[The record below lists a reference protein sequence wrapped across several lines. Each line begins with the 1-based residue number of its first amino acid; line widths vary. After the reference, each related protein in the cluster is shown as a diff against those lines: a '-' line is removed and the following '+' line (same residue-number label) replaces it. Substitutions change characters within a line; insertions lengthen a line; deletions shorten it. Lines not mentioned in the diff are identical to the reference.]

1 MRSVRIVRMLVTAKP
16 TMYRETLALALH
28 RYRPD
33 AEVMLVSSD
42 SLDGEVAGF
51 GSHLLVHN
59 DTDEATP
66 EALNNVLCR
75 IEVLISDSMGAR
87 IIMDGRVREIEDMCI
102 DDLLRVVD
110 EVEALISEG
119 EVG

>member
-1 MRSVRIVRMLVTAKP
+1 MLVTVKP

-42 SLDGEVAGF
+42 FLDGEVAGF
-51 GSHLLVHN
+51 SPHLLVHN
-59 DTDEATP
+59 DNEGATP

-75 IEVLISDSMGAR
+75 IEVLIGDSISAR
-87 IIMDGRVREIEDMCI
+87 IIVNGRVREIEDMCM

-119 EVG
+119 KDG